1 MLGHSVAV
9 MIIIEPFDLATQRRT
24 LDGRLAVSTLPRLV
38 QSLSTDDAE
47 AIAAYHVDYVLDFG
61 VDEGGV
67 PSVTGTMQTV
77 LPIEC
82 QRCMETMEFPVN
94 VNIRLALVKS
104 RQAAQQLPENYD
116 PLLVSA
122 DEEISV
128 ESIIEDELILALPQ
142 VAMHETKDCP
152 KGESFLNTGDGTA
165 EGGTAPQR
173 ENPFAML
180 AQLKNSQSTQD
191 D

>member
-1 MLGHSVAV
+1 MNV
-9 MIIIEPFDLATQRRT
+9 IEPFDLATQRRT
-24 LDGRLAVSTLPRLV
+24 LDGRLPVSSMPRLI

-47 AIAAYHVDYVLDFG
+47 VIARYQVDYVLNFG
-61 VDEGGV
+61 VDEGGA
-67 PSVTGTMQTV
+67 PNIIGTAQTV

-82 QRCMETMEFPVN
+82 QRCMEMMEFPIKL
-94 VNIRLALVKS
+94 NIRLALVKS

-116 PLLVSA
+116 PLLVSP
-122 DEEISV
+122 DEEISA

-142 VAMHETKDCP
+142 VAMHEIKDCP
-152 KGESFLNTGDGTA
+152 KGESFLNTGDGAA
-165 EGGTAPQR
+165 EGSTAPQR

-180 AQLKNSQSTQD
+180 AQLKTSQSSKD

>member
-1 MLGHSVAV
+1 MN
-9 MIIIEPFDLATQRRT
+9 IIEPFELAAQRRT
-24 LDGRLAVSTLPRLV
+24 LEGQLSVSAMPRLI

-47 AIAAYHVDYVLDFG
+47 EIGRYHVDYVLNFG

-67 PSVTGTMQTV
+67 PGVTGTVQTA

-82 QRCMETMEFPVN
+82 QRCLETMEFPVSLD
-94 VNIRLALVKS
+94 IRLALVKS
-104 RQAAQQLPENYD
+104 RESAQQLPENYD
-116 PLLVSA
+116 PLLVSQ
-122 DEEISV
+122 DIEISV

-142 VAMHETKDCP
+142 VAMHEIKDCP
-152 KGESFLNTGDGTA
+152 KGESFRNTGDGAA
-165 EGGTAPQR
+165 ENGAAPQR

-180 AQLKNSQSTQD
+180 AQLKTSQSTKD